1 MRLVTYDIKEA
12 VATEKMND
20 DAFEIWLGIKNPN
33 KHKAAPAAFYS
44 RHGIE
49 VGNQYVYTC
58 FVDTE
63 TGEALFINCLPM
75 LHREMVKHGLYPE
88 FILNG
93 LNRTE

>member
-20 DAFEIWLGIKNPN
+20 DAFEIWIGIKNPN
-33 KHKAAPAAFYS
+33 KFKAAPAAFYS

-49 VGNQYVYTC
+49 VGDRYVYHC
-58 FVDTE
+58 FLDTE
-63 TGEALFINCLPM
+63 TGEVLFINCSPV
-75 LHREMVKHGLYPE
+75 LHKAMVLHSLYPE